1 MSSESSIQMDTVSE
15 EVGSDKPYIINIVN
29 SIIGVAILAISSTF
43 KETGILLTLLTLIS
57 GAILTQF
64 SCSILV
70 RAAKETQTTNYEYLV
85 EKTLGKYGK
94 IAIELCLIGFM
105 MGVMIGY
112 YIALGDLLPSLIYRS
127 IAVSFEQRATVLI
140 VISIFLIQPL
150 VMLKDISSLTT
161 ASTFS
166 LFGYSIVCSVVI
178 LYSISTGA
186 IFVNWTAPDVIY
198 WNTSSFFA
206 TLSLFALGFA
216 AHPQIFIVY
225 SSFKKPQVIRMER
238 IISYAISCVAV
249 LYTVLGTCGY
259 LTFKSNTS
267 GNVLT
272 NYPSSSLTEAM
283 RLSFCFSCI
292 ISFPLLIFPIRTA
305 MYTLCKP
312 VFDRFFVSYE
322 SLEEIV
328 ELKVKILEED
338 GFQKETRGLLSKKS
352 EAKIHIP
359 EKIFYGMSVMINL
372 VTLTVA
378 ILVPD
383 IAALLKIVGS
393 TMGATL
399 AFIIPGLIALKH
411 KPSNDSQL
419 KHTLTKRHRLQARIL
434 LAIGTLV
441 FVITPISMLYE

>member
-1 MSSESSIQMDTVSE
+1 MSESSSIQIETCSD

-43 KETGILLTLLTLIS
+43 KETGIFLTLLTLIS

-70 RAAKETQTTNYEYLV
+70 RAAKETSTTNYEYLV
-85 EKTLGKYGK
+85 EKVLGKVGK
-94 IAIELCLIGFM
+94 TAIEISLIGFM

-112 YIALGDLLPSLIYRS
+112 YIALGDLLPSLVYRGIS
-127 IAVSFEQRATVLI
+127 VSFKERATVLV
-140 VISIFLIQPL
+140 VIGVFLIQPL
-150 VMLKDISSLTT
+150 VMMKDISSLTT

-186 IFVNWTAPDVIY
+186 VFVNWTAPDIVY

-225 SSFKKPQVIRMER
+225 NAFKKPQVIRMER
-238 IISYAISCVAV
+238 IIGYAIFAV
-249 LYTVLGTCGY
+249 SILYTVLGTAGY
-259 LTFKSNTS
+259 LTFKSNVS
-267 GNVLT
+267 GNVLV
-272 NYPSSSLTEAM
+272 NYPRSGLTEAM

-305 MYTLCKP
+305 MFTLCKP
-312 VFDRFFVSYE
+312 VFEKFIGVGYE
-322 SLEEIV
+322 SLEMENI
-328 ELKVKILEED
+328 E
-338 GFQKETRGLLSKKS
+338 KS
-352 EAKIHIP
+352 TESNNNAPKIHIP
-359 EKIFYGMSVMINL
+359 EKIFYSLSVLINL
-372 VTLTVA
+372 FTLTVA

-383 IAALLKIVGS
+383 IAALLKLVGA

-399 AFIIPGLIALKH
+399 AFIIPALIALKH
-411 KPSNDSQL
+411 KTERSDDKQL
-419 KHTLTKRHRLQARIL
+419 KHTENNKRSFINRVIL
-434 LAIGTLV
+434 RKSTFTI
-441 FVITPISMLYE
+441 FCEF